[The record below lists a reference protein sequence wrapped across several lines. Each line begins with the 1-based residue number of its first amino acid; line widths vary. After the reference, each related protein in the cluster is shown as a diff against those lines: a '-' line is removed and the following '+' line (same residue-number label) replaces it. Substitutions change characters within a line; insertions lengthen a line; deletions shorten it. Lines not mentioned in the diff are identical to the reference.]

1 MSIQKEE
8 TVTSEEIFAGRVIRV
23 LRDEVLLENGLHAT
37 REVVRHN
44 GGAAVIAIDE
54 NDDITMI
61 RQYRYASGCTLCE
74 IPAGKLEKGENPF
87 AAAKRELE
95 EEAGIIAAEYYD
107 MGYII
112 PTCGYCDEKIYLYA
126 AKGLTH
132 TAQHLDADE
141 FVSVYTLPLA
151 EAVQQVLKNEITDGK
166 TVAAI
171 LKLRLLR
178 DAKQF

>member
-1 MSIQKEE
+1 
-8 TVTSEEIFAGRVIRV
+8 
-23 LRDEVLLENGLHAT
+23 
-37 REVVRHN
+37 
-44 GGAAVIAIDE
+44 
-54 NDDITMI
+54 
-61 RQYRYASGCTLCE
+61 
-74 IPAGKLEKGENPF
+74 
-87 AAAKRELE
+87 
-95 EEAGIIAAEYYD
+95 

-126 AKGLTH
+126 AKGLTR

-171 LKLRLLR
+171 LKKLKLLR